1 MRDFELIRRT
11 NSLALLLLEM
21 RQWINRLH
29 MPANPQWLP
38 FAKALNNL
46 FADTEMQYWRRRP
59 CALSNTL
66 TQFEEVLSWFTAP
79 EFC

>member
-11 NSLALLLLEM
+11 ISLTFLLLDM

-29 MPANPQWLP
+29 IPANPQWLP

-46 FADTEMQYWRRRP
+46 FADTEMPY
-59 CALSNTL
+59 
-66 TQFEEVLSWFTAP
+66 
-79 EFC
+79 

>member
-46 FADTEMQYWRRRP
+46 FADTEMPY
-59 CALSNTL
+59 
-66 TQFEEVLSWFTAP
+66 
-79 EFC
+79 